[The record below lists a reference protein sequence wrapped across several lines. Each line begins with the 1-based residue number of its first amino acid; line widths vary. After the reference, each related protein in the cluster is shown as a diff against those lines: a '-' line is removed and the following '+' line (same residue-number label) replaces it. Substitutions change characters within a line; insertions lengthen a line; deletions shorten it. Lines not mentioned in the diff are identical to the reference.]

1 MPLKPEK
8 MMVKNVVTAKAGVT
22 TKRAVEIM
30 NKHEIVCLV
39 VVNGEKPVGIVT
51 ERDMLKGIIH
61 KLKEPEKTSV
71 TDMTSKPLIA
81 AASKMNAED
90 TAKFMFERKIKKLP
104 IVENGRLVGLVT
116 LTDLIR
122 S

>member
-1 MPLKPEK
+1 MPLKFEK
-8 MMVKNVVTAKAGVT
+8 MMVKNVVTAKANVT
-22 TKRAVEIM
+22 AKRAIEVM
-30 NKHEIVCLV
+30 NEHEIGCLV

-71 TDMTSKPLIA
+71 IDMTSKPLIA

-90 TAKFMFERKIKKLP
+90 TAKLMFERKIKELP

>member
-1 MPLKPEK
+1 MPLKFEK
-8 MMVKNVVTAKAGVT
+8 MMVKNVVTAKANVT
-22 TKRAVEIM
+22 AKRAIEVM
-30 NKHEIVCLV
+30 NEHEIGCLV

-71 TDMTSKPLIA
+71 IDMTSKPLIA

-90 TAKFMFERKIKKLP
+90 TAKLMFERKIKKLP